1 MHLHSKLI
9 GSNQRTLVFE
19 NGAIKTGPCIT
30 VCCLNTY
37 LLILGTKFNAI
48 IEVINM
54 IIAN

>member
-37 LLILGTKFNAI
+37 LLTLGTKCNAI